1 MPPALLLRLEGAA
14 LFFCGIFFYHSLGAG
29 WILFVTLCLWP
40 DISMLGYLVN
50 PKLGSRLYNLVHT
63 EVLPAALAASSFA
76 LHRTSLLAFALIW
89 LCHIG
94 FDRLI
99 GAGLKYPYVLQR
111 HPSTASVKASLRKAR
126 NLEKGLEEVTPLTR
140 SQVDAKRAIRTSGSS
155 KIWKGFV
162 RVLSSVR

>member
-1 MPPALLLRLEGAA
+1 MFFSPADRQSIFFGMPPALLLRLEGAA

-63 EVLPAALAASSFA
+63 EVLPAALAALSFA

-99 GAGLKYPYVLQR
+99 GAGLKYPTFFKDTHLQR
-111 HPSTASVKASLRKAR
+111 V
-126 NLEKGLEEVTPLTR
+126 
-140 SQVDAKRAIRTSGSS
+140 
-155 KIWKGFV
+155 
-162 RVLSSVR
+162 

>member
-1 MPPALLLRLEGAA
+1 MA
-14 LFFCGIFFYHSLGAG
+14 LF
-29 WILFVTLCLWP
+29 LWP

-76 LHRTSLLAFALIW
+76 LHRTPLLAFALVW

-99 GAGLKYPYVLQR
+99 GAGLKYPTFFKDTHLQR
-111 HPSTASVKASLRKAR
+111 V
-126 NLEKGLEEVTPLTR
+126 
-140 SQVDAKRAIRTSGSS
+140 
-155 KIWKGFV
+155 
-162 RVLSSVR
+162 

>member
-14 LFFCGIFFYHSLGAG
+14 LFFCGILFYHSLGAS
-29 WILFVTLCLWP
+29 WILFVTLVLWP
-40 DISMLGYLVN
+40 DISLLGYLVN

-63 EVLPAALAASSFA
+63 EVLPAALAASSIA

-99 GAGLKYPYVLQR
+99 GAGLKYPTSGAGLKDTHLQR
-111 HPSTASVKASLRKAR
+111 V
-126 NLEKGLEEVTPLTR
+126 
-140 SQVDAKRAIRTSGSS
+140 
-155 KIWKGFV
+155 
-162 RVLSSVR
+162 

>member
-14 LFFCGIFFYHSLGAG
+14 LLFCGMFFYHSLGAG
-29 WILFVTLCLWP
+29 WILFVALFLWP
-40 DISMLGYLVN
+40 DIFMLGYLVS

-76 LHRTSLLAFALIW
+76 VHRIPLLAFALIW

-99 GAGLKYPYVLQR
+99 GAGLKYPTSFKDTHLQR
-111 HPSTASVKASLRKAR
+111 V
-126 NLEKGLEEVTPLTR
+126 
-140 SQVDAKRAIRTSGSS
+140 
-155 KIWKGFV
+155 
-162 RVLSSVR
+162 

>member
-1 MPPALLLRLEGAA
+1 MRIIFGMPPALLLRLEGAA
-14 LFFCGIFFYHSLGAG
+14 LFFCGIFFYQSLGAG

-50 PKLGSRLYNLVHT
+50 PKLGSRFYNVVHT
-63 EVLPAALAASSFA
+63 EVLPAALATSSFA

-99 GAGLKYPYVLQR
+99 GAGLKYPTFFKDTHLQR
-111 HPSTASVKASLRKAR
+111 V
-126 NLEKGLEEVTPLTR
+126 
-140 SQVDAKRAIRTSGSS
+140 
-155 KIWKGFV
+155 
-162 RVLSSVR
+162 

>member
-14 LFFCGIFFYHSLGAG
+14 LFFCGIFFYHSVGAG

-40 DISMLGYLVN
+40 DISFLGYLAN

-76 LHRTSLLAFALIW
+76 LHRTPLLAFALIW

-99 GAGLKYPYVLQR
+99 GAGLKYPNVPTIFKDTHLQR
-111 HPSTASVKASLRKAR
+111 V
-126 NLEKGLEEVTPLTR
+126 
-140 SQVDAKRAIRTSGSS
+140 
-155 KIWKGFV
+155 
-162 RVLSSVR
+162 

>member
-14 LFFCGIFFYHSLGAG
+14 LFLCGVFFYHSLGAS
-29 WILFVTLCLWP
+29 WILFVVLALWP

-50 PKLGSRLYNLVHT
+50 PSLGSRLYNLVHT
-63 EVLPAALAASSFA
+63 EVLPAVLAASSFA

-99 GAGLKYPYVLQR
+99 GAGLKYPQTGHWFKDTHLQR
-111 HPSTASVKASLRKAR
+111 V
-126 NLEKGLEEVTPLTR
+126 
-140 SQVDAKRAIRTSGSS
+140 
-155 KIWKGFV
+155 
-162 RVLSSVR
+162 